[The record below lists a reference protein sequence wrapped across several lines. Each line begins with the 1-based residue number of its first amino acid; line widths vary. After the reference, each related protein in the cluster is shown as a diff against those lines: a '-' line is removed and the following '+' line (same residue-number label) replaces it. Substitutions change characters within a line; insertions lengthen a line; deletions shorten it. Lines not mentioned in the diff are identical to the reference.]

1 MPFSFLAFFFLAIQP
16 WRYKPRIYNW
26 AYWASGGFLHFVLVE
41 EWNGVVISA
50 GAALQEV
57 KSHDV
62 VKVTIYP
69 KDMFKTGCFPQTALQ
84 IPFAPTAWMNLQ
96 WCFPSA
102 VSTICVALI
111 GCVWKGELKKGWY
124 FFKVQQWETCF
135 IELSWIWLFGL
146 CSHVPKALFE
156 DSQSC
161 LHPHLQTHE
170 TQRANLTMPA
180 VLHDIEPQ
188 QWREFFPRS
197 AEESFDILEQTVCAR
212 RSRRVT

>member
-1 MPFSFLAFFFLAIQP
+1 MMNKKWLILTCHFLFSLNVIQP

-124 FFKVQQWETCF
+124 FFNFLKYSNGRPAL
-135 IELSWIWLFGL
+135 LSFHG
-146 CSHVPKALFE
+146 PKALFE

-161 LHPHLQTHE
+161 LHPRLQTHE